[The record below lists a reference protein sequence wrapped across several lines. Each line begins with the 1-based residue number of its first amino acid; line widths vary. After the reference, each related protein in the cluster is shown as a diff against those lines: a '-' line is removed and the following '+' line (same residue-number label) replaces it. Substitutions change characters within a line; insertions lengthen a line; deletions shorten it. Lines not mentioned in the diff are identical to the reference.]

1 MNLGLKRQYNQI
13 LVWHSFGISLIAYPG
28 YRCCATMDAMMHKN
42 RTTKHTRPNIGR
54 VGALIFTLFANASVA
69 GVAGAQTAANP
80 LAPVPIPA
88 QAQAKDGVATI
99 PDTRLWYWDTGGSG
113 APIVLL
119 HPATGSGL
127 IWGYQQP
134 AFAKAGYRVIG
145 YSRRGYINS
154 APFERERPGNGSE
167 DLRHLADHLGLTRF
181 HVVASAAGGS
191 IASDFAFS
199 YPQRLLSLTISSN
212 SFGVRSGAIAKTAAS
227 IRPEGWEK
235 MPPEFRE
242 LGPSYRAANPDGVK
256 AWLAL
261 EHKAL
266 IGREFRQTLKNA
278 ISDARL
284 KELKLPTLVITGAA
298 DLITP
303 PSISRM
309 IAAEIAGSRLV
320 VVPEAGHSPYWEQPE
335 IFNRA
340 ILDFLGGLP
349 K

>member
-1 MNLGLKRQYNQI
+1 MHQQHPIR
-13 LVWHSFGISLIAYPG
+13 HAPFLIVVA
-28 YRCCATMDAMMHKN
+28 
-42 RTTKHTRPNIGR
+42 
-54 VGALIFTLFANASVA
+54 VALTAFVLTNAAVANA
-69 GVAGAQTAANP
+69 QTNP
-80 LAPVPIPA
+80 LTPIPVPA
-88 QAQAKDGVATI
+88 QAPAKEGVATI

-113 APIVLL
+113 APVVFL

-134 AFAKAGYRVIG
+134 VFAKAGYRVIG

-154 APFERERPGNGSE
+154 APFEQERPGHGSE

-212 SFGVRSGAIAKTAAS
+212 SFGVRQGEITRVAAS
-227 IRPEGWEK
+227 ILPKGWREL
-235 MPPEFRE
+235 PPEFRE
-242 LGPSYRAANPDGVK
+242 LGPSYRAANPEGVK

-278 ISDARL
+278 ISDTRL
-284 KELKLPTLVITGAA
+284 KELKLPTLVMTGAA

-303 PSISRM
+303 PSISRL
-309 IAAEIAGSRLV
+309 IAAQIAGSRLV

-340 ILDFLGGLP
+340 ILDFVGGLRSP
-349 K
+349 D